1 MTTLAEALAAEREK
15 RRREAEDSTTRREV
29 GRAVLQ
35 ALAQR
40 LNAEP
45 LPTWFFIS
53 KGDEILVAHTKNG
66 AASRQHVGSWVVDG
80 DMRLVLDQEM
90 TEWITAESCARV
102 VDEAVQHHRQVHRRR
117 GGAQS
122 AGPPR
127 AQRAAAADV
136 AAIRARR
143 SGAAQRRDAKD
154 AAACRHGI
162 DG

>member
-1 MTTLAEALAAEREK
+1 MTTLAEALATEREK
-15 RRREAEDSTTRREV
+15 RRREAEDNATRREV

-66 AASRQHVGSWVVDG
+66 AASRQHVGTWVVDQQ
-80 DMRLVLDQEM
+80 MRLVLEQEM

-102 VDEAVQHHRQVHRRR
+102 VDEAV
-117 GGAQS
+117 
-122 AGPPR
+122 
-127 AQRAAAADV
+127 
-136 AAIRARR
+136 AITAKFIVDAENKFQLARR
-143 SGAAQRRDAKD
+143 ELAELPRRM
-154 AAACRHGI
+154 
-162 DG
+162 

>member
-1 MTTLAEALAAEREK
+1 MTTLAEALVTERDK
-15 RRREAEDSTTRREV
+15 RRREAEDSATRREV

-66 AASRQHVGSWVVDG
+66 AASRQHVGTWVVDQQ
-80 DMRLVLDQEM
+80 MRLVLDQEM

-102 VDEAVQHHRQVHRRR
+102 VDEAV
-117 GGAQS
+117 
-122 AGPPR
+122 
-127 AQRAAAADV
+127 
-136 AAIRARR
+136 AITAKFIVDAESKFQLARR
-143 SGAAQRRDAKD
+143 ELAELPRRM
-154 AAACRHGI
+154 
-162 DG
+162 

>member
-1 MTTLAEALAAEREK
+1 MTTLAEALAAERAKK
-15 RRREAEDSTTRREV
+15 RRDAEDAVTRREV

-80 DMRLVLDQEM
+80 DMRLVLEQQM

-102 VDEAVQHHRQVHRRR
+102 VDEAVQITAKFIVEAESRNLPVKRELSEFPRRM
-117 GGAQS
+117 
-122 AGPPR
+122 
-127 AQRAAAADV
+127 
-136 AAIRARR
+136 
-143 SGAAQRRDAKD
+143 
-154 AAACRHGI
+154 
-162 DG
+162 

>member
-1 MTTLAEALAAEREK
+1 MTTLAEALATEREK
-15 RRREAEDSTTRREV
+15 RRREAEDSATRREV

-66 AASRQHVGSWVVDG
+66 AASRQHVGTWVVDQQ
-80 DMRLVLDQEM
+80 MRLVLEQEM

-102 VDEAVQHHRQVHRRR
+102 VDEAVAITAKFIV
-117 GGAQS
+117 
-122 AGPPR
+122 
-127 AQRAAAADV
+127 DV
-136 AAIRARR
+136 ESKFQLARR
-143 SGAAQRRDAKD
+143 ELAELPRRM
-154 AAACRHGI
+154 
-162 DG
+162 

>member
-1 MTTLAEALAAEREK
+1 MTTLAEALATEREK
-15 RRREAEDSTTRREV
+15 RRREAEDNATRREV

-66 AASRQHVGSWVVDG
+66 AAPRQHVGTWVVDQQ
-80 DMRLVLDQEM
+80 MRLVLEQEM

-102 VDEAVQHHRQVHRRR
+102 VDEAV
-117 GGAQS
+117 
-122 AGPPR
+122 
-127 AQRAAAADV
+127 
-136 AAIRARR
+136 AITAKFIVDAENKFQLARR
-143 SGAAQRRDAKD
+143 ELAELPRRM
-154 AAACRHGI
+154 
-162 DG
+162 

>member
-1 MTTLAEALAAEREK
+1 MTTLAEALTTEREK
-15 RRREAEDSTTRREV
+15 RRREAEDNATRREV

-66 AASRQHVGSWVVDG
+66 AASRQHVGTWVVDQQ
-80 DMRLVLDQEM
+80 MRLVLEQEM

-102 VDEAVQHHRQVHRRR
+102 VDEAV
-117 GGAQS
+117 
-122 AGPPR
+122 
-127 AQRAAAADV
+127 
-136 AAIRARR
+136 AITAKFIVDAENKFQLARR
-143 SGAAQRRDAKD
+143 ELAELPRRM
-154 AAACRHGI
+154 
-162 DG
+162 

>member
-1 MTTLAEALAAEREK
+1 MTTLAEALATERDK
-15 RRREAEDSTTRREV
+15 RRREAEDSATRREV

-66 AASRQHVGSWVVDG
+66 AASRQHVGTWVVDQQ
-80 DMRLVLDQEM
+80 MRLVLEQEM

-102 VDEAVQHHRQVHRRR
+102 VDEAV
-117 GGAQS
+117 
-122 AGPPR
+122 
-127 AQRAAAADV
+127 
-136 AAIRARR
+136 AITAKFIVDAESKFQLARR
-143 SGAAQRRDAKD
+143 ELAELPRRM
-154 AAACRHGI
+154 
-162 DG
+162 

>member
-1 MTTLAEALAAEREK
+1 MTTLAEALTAEREK
-15 RRREAEDSTTRREV
+15 RRREAEDNATRREV

-66 AASRQHVGSWVVDG
+66 AASRQHVGTWVVDQQ
-80 DMRLVLDQEM
+80 MRLVLEQEM

-102 VDEAVQHHRQVHRRR
+102 VDEAV
-117 GGAQS
+117 
-122 AGPPR
+122 
-127 AQRAAAADV
+127 
-136 AAIRARR
+136 AITAKFIVDAENKFQLARR
-143 SGAAQRRDAKD
+143 ELAELPRRM
-154 AAACRHGI
+154 
-162 DG
+162 

>member
-1 MTTLAEALAAEREK
+1 MTTWAEALTTEREK
-15 RRREAEDSTTRREV
+15 RRREAEDSATRREV

-66 AASRQHVGSWVVDG
+66 AASRQHVGTWVVDQQ
-80 DMRLVLDQEM
+80 MRLVLEQEM

-102 VDEAVQHHRQVHRRR
+102 VDEAV
-117 GGAQS
+117 
-122 AGPPR
+122 
-127 AQRAAAADV
+127 
-136 AAIRARR
+136 AITAKFIVDAENKFQLARR
-143 SGAAQRRDAKD
+143 ELAELPRRM
-154 AAACRHGI
+154 
-162 DG
+162 

>member
-1 MTTLAEALAAEREK
+1 M
-15 RRREAEDSTTRREV
+15 
-29 GRAVLQ
+29 LQ

-80 DMRLVLDQEM
+80 DMRLVLEQEM

-102 VDEAVQHHRQVHRRR
+102 VDEAVQITAKFIVDAEARNL
-117 GGAQS
+117 
-122 AGPPR
+122 P
-127 AQRAAAADV
+127 
-136 AAIRARR
+136 ARR
-143 SGAAQRRDAKD
+143 ELSELPRRM
-154 AAACRHGI
+154 
-162 DG
+162 